1 MASVEPF
8 VKTSGGCIQ
17 HLRGSSFG
25 DLLLEMCG
33 FSMCFRI
40 TQLACASVSAS
51 SFAPWQHVTKLGW
64 KNVDVFS
71 SIKKKNQEGSN
82 KKHESYM
89 TKRA

>member
-71 SIKKKNQEGSN
+71 SIKKRI
-82 KKHESYM
+82 KKVQIRSMNHI
-89 TKRA
+89 